1 MVYIERNVSG
11 SIERIEFDPADNREE
26 ISFYDPELKEFLENM
41 PDREATIK
49 KILDKL
55 DLDMVRVIEDLIE
68 ILIDK
73 NLMLFTDLPEPVQNK
88 LMFKKAM
95 RSLNRPTR
103 VIYEETDEIQL

>member
-1 MVYIERNVSG
+1 MVYIERNAEG
-11 SIERIEFDPADNREE
+11 NIERIEFDPSENREE
-26 ISFYDPELKEFLENM
+26 ISFYDPELRQFLETM
-41 PDREATIK
+41 PNREETIK

-88 LMFKKAM
+88 LMFKKAL

-103 VIYEETDEIQL
+103 MIYEETDEIQI